1 MALFSFVQ
9 MLRRAYSLCRR
20 VFCLLLYNAAG
31 PFASGV
37 LKKAY
42 FLRLPVSFLPVEIEF
57 CMVSMLFLKNR
68 GMGAPIAAAFSIM
81 LPISASRYHTVT
93 MGKNSAP
100 GKNGSVPCGRFAAKS
115 ISSAP
120 HFFHNFSR
128 AVFEAQSPCFSASE
142 EKIGLTQ

>member
-1 MALFSFVQ
+1 MTNLH
-9 MLRRAYSLCRR
+9 
-20 VFCLLLYNAAG
+20 
-31 PFASGV
+31 V

-42 FLRLPVSFLPVEIEF
+42 FLRLPVSFLPAEIEF
-57 CMVSMLFLKNR
+57 CMVSMLFLKKR
-68 GMGAPIAAAFSIM
+68 GMGAPMAAAFSIM

-100 GKNGSVPCGRFAAKS
+100 GKNGSVPRGRFAAKSCTIISTKAAAKS